1 MKTKNKFG
9 SLLLVALFA
18 LCVLTGCVT
27 TPSGKHVMDA
37 EKISKLAPAL
47 QATVSGAVIYAYT
60 KDTNA
65 VVYVAL
71 VRTVVQEFALSSDL
85 SAANLRARINAL
97 PVKQLKTAEAQLVIT
112 PIISA
117 YKAYGEQYVQAGIA
131 ENEGLKILLRAV
143 SEGIADGEAGI
154 AQIAK

>member
-1 MKTKNKFG
+1 MKKN
-9 SLLLVALFA
+9 LNLVCALMLA
-18 LCVLTGCVT
+18 LVVGAGCVT
-27 TPSGKHVMDA
+27 GPSGGRVIDA

-60 KDTNA
+60 KDTNS
-65 VVYVAL
+65 VVYL
-71 VRTVVQEFALSSDL
+71 SLIRTAIQEFALSSDL
-85 SAANLRARINAL
+85 SALKLREKINAL
-97 PVKQLKTAEAQLVIT
+97 PVKELKTPEAQLVIT

-131 ENEGLKILLRAV
+131 ENEGLKILLRSI

-154 AQIAK
+154 AQISK